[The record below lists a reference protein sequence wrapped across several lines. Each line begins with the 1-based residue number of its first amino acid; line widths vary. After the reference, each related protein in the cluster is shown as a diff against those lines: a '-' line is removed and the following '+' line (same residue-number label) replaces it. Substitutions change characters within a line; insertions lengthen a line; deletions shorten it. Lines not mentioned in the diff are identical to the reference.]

1 MTNRTDLPNDP
12 FKAFID
18 AGAGDAWRQTM
29 LHQFERF
36 WEGQRKLLDEYQ
48 SFSRMLLDR
57 RRVATD
63 ATLETVRKLGT
74 STDSADWAKCYSE
87 WLTDSFTR
95 MAEDGR
101 DFIQEGM
108 KVMSEVSQTMSA
120 GIAETA
126 QATAEAQK
134 SAVRETAAAQ
144 SAAAEQGSAFAQE
157 AARAAKSQPRPPR
170 RPDEGV
176 RPGAAE

>member
-1 MTNRTDLPNDP
+1 MTDRTNLPNDP
-12 FKAFID
+12 FKALID

-48 SFSRMLLDR
+48 SFSRALLDR

-74 STDSADWAKCYSE
+74 ATDGADWAKCYSE
-87 WLTDSFTR
+87 WLSGSFAR

-101 DFIQEGM
+101 DFIEEGM
-108 KVMSEVSQTMSA
+108 KVMGEVSQTMSA

-134 SAVRETAAAQ
+134 SAARDTAAAQ
-144 SAAAEQGSAFAQE
+144 SAAAEQGSAMAQE
-157 AARAAKSQPRPPR
+157 AARAAKSPLRPR
-170 RPDEGV
+170 RPEEGM